1 MCICTLWW
9 CYATRSSLAFG
20 VGWGNNVHVHLHTM
34 VMLRYEIVSIIHKL
48 GVVTKWPLG
57 NVEFKIL
64 DLILNELSESQSEY
78 IFGVNSRV
86 GVLCEHVWS
95 LLSGFE
101 VKTYSKFCISS
112 RPFPQGLKFVY
123 DSSIWGG
130 VGWGNHVHVHLHTM
144 VMLRYEIVSSIW
156 GGWGGVITFMCICTL
171 RWC

>member
-1 MCICTLWW
+1 
-9 CYATRSSLAFG
+9 
-20 VGWGNNVHVHLHTM
+20 M

-101 VKTYSKFCISS
+101 VKKYSKFCISS

-130 VGWGNHVHVHLHTM
+130 VGWGNHAFGV
-144 VMLRYEIVSSIW
+144 
-156 GGWGGVITFMCICTL
+156 GGVG
-171 RWC
+171 